1 VTVLPYR
8 AAFTRSFLRELKKLP
23 DDVKSHVLEAIN
35 DILANPFSGVKLRG
49 ELEGYW
55 RWRVGKYRIIYL
67 IDRESQIVVFLDVGS
82 RKAIYE

>member
-1 VTVLPYR
+1 MPYR

-23 DDVKSHVLEAIN
+23 DDVKSQVLEAIN

-49 ELEGYW
+49 ELEGHW
-55 RWRVGKYRIIYL
+55 RWRAGKGIIYL
-67 IDRESQIVVFLDVGS
+67 IDRESQIVVFLDVGY

>member
-8 AAFTRSFLRELKKLP
+8 AAFTRSFLRELKNLP
-23 DDVKSHVLEAIN
+23 DDVKSQVLEAIN
-35 DILANPFSGVKLRG
+35 DILANPFTGVKLRD

-55 RWRVGKYRIIYL
+55 RWRAGKWMIYL
-67 IDRESQIVVFLDVGS
+67 IDRESQIVVFLDVGY